1 MEDNTVKNLRFV
13 KPAFKF
19 WLETDKGYVLGK
31 GTFTL
36 LQKIHEY
43 GSLQE
48 ATKTLDMSYRYAWGL
63 LRKIERNIGQPVVE
77 TQKGGRYGGG
87 GTKLTLF
94 AYNLLETFER
104 LEEKLDVFLNQEWS
118 KLSTVT

>member
-1 MEDNTVKNLRFV
+1 MEDDIINDLYNI

-19 WLETDKGYVLGK
+19 WFETEKGYVLGK

-36 LQKIHEY
+36 LQKIQEY

-48 ATKTLDMSYRYAWGL
+48 ATKDLDMSYRYAWGL
-63 LRKIERNIGQPVVE
+63 IRKIERNIGRPVVE

-87 GTKLTLF
+87 GTTLTQF
-94 AYNLLETFER
+94 ACNLLETFK
-104 LEEKLDVFLNQEWS
+104 LIEEKLDVFLYQEWNRLNTS
-118 KLSTVT
+118 R

>member
-1 MEDNTVKNLRFV
+1 MKDNTVNFRFI

-36 LQKIHEY
+36 LQKIQEY

-104 LEEKLDVFLNQEWS
+104 LEEKLDVFLNQEWR
-118 KLSTVT
+118 KLSTAT

>member
-1 MEDNTVKNLRFV
+1 MKDNTVKNLRFI

-36 LQKIHEY
+36 LQKIQEY

-104 LEEKLDVFLNQEWS
+104 LEEKLDVFLNQEWR